1 MDDGD
6 KDNAKLTSYAT
17 VEELQTVWKQLSSEE
32 TARAEA
38 LLLQASNYLRQI
50 AANNQVSLD
59 DRIEADSTGLLLE
72 NVKMV
77 VMNAV
82 QRIMSAPADMPAD
95 ATQYTQSATPYSE
108 SFGFSGGA
116 TPSSIFF
123 KTKEL
128 ELLGLG
134 PISGKSQI
142 SILRG
147 VR

>member
-6 KDNAKLTSYAT
+6 KENAKLTSYAT
-17 VEELQTVWKQLSSEE
+17 VEELQAVWKGLSSEE
-32 TARAEA
+32 TARAEV

-59 DRIEADSTGLLLE
+59 DRIEADPTGLLLE

-82 QRIMSAPADMPAD
+82 QRIMSAPTDMPAD

-108 SFGFSGGA
+108 SFGFSGGT

-123 KTKEL
+123 KAKEL